1 MNETSQTTTQIES
14 NNETKA
20 NEPSNDFQEDP
31 ELLQTLQRQRRM
43 YENSFSISRDVRK
56 LAQKVNS
63 VEYYNLFSLK
73 RKLQKGTHRKFQKQE
88 DQMEKVKGDRIE
100 DSEEWFQFQF
110 SNLERLVKE
119 ETIKINKHFE
129 KASKQLQQEFLEKIK
144 EGKGMIS
151 RGVDP
156 QKSFY
161 VFEKNKEKRNKRNN
175 PDYGEIEAKVH
186 KVMIGLKEPEIKKDL
201 EMIQNN
207 FPGKNK
213 DKNKEKT
220 TKKID
225 SVNVKIEGSHLVYNQ
240 YKFFN
245 GSGVYLK
252 TKIGKSLFG
261 IITNITNKNIIIK
274 HPNEKESQISL
285 SELRKCNFSLTP
297 ITNLL

>member
-1 MNETSQTTTQIES
+1 MNETSQTTLQIKS
-14 NNETKA
+14 NNETRA
-20 NEPSNDFQEDP
+20 NETSNNFQEDP
-31 ELLQTLQRQRRM
+31 ELLQTLQRQRRL

-63 VEYYNLFSLK
+63 VEYYNLFSMK
-73 RKLQKGTHRKFQKQE
+73 RKLQNGTHRKFQKQA
-88 DQMEKVKGDRIE
+88 DQMEKVKGDRTQ
-100 DSEEWFQFQF
+100 DSEEWFQFQL

-129 KASKQLQQEFLEKIK
+129 KASKQLQQELLEKIK
-144 EGKGMIS
+144 EGNGMIS

-186 KVMIGLKEPEIKKDL
+186 KVMVGLKEPEIKKDL

-207 FPGKNK
+207 FTEKNK
-213 DKNKEKT
+213 DKNKEKK
-220 TKKID
+220 TKKTD
-225 SVNVKIEGSHLVYNQ
+225 RVNVQIEGNHLIYNQ
-240 YKFFN
+240 FKFFN

-252 TKIGKSLFG
+252 TEIGKSLFG
-261 IITNITNKNIIIK
+261 IIMNITNKNIIIK
-274 HPNEKESQISL
+274 HPNEKESKISL
-285 SELRKCNFSLTP
+285 SGLRKCNYRLAPVT
-297 ITNLL
+297 TLL